1 MAPRTRGSLALAQP
15 LAPVVAEPV
24 PSQPLPSALPPAERA
39 PQPQARPGLATT
51 EGDPWRAILERV
63 RTARPDVASV
73 LEHAL
78 PLEITRER
86 VVFGF
91 APTDAFLAAR
101 AAEAEALDLVS
112 RSVRAHFGAPTQVE
126 VRSATALSSVPSG
139 VRTVAAIDAEHREE
153 DLAKARQSIERH
165 PLVREAIRLFD
176 AQLRDVKLPGGSG

>member
-1 MAPRTRGSLALAQP
+1 
-15 LAPVVAEPV
+15 V
-24 PSQPLPSALPPAERA
+24 
-39 PQPQARPGLATT
+39 
-51 EGDPWRAILERV
+51 ERV
-63 RTARPDVASV
+63 RAARPDVASV

-78 PLEITRER
+78 PLEITREK

-101 AAEAEALDLVS
+101 AADTEALDLVS
-112 RSVRAHFGAPTQVE
+112 KSVRAHFGAPTQVE